1 MKALI
6 VGVDQTGHEELVR
19 LAFVAGGGVDS
30 EWHYTGSLDQSI
42 FDYARTNSFD
52 AIIYSYGEIIRY
64 FSLAEANPDIMLFM
78 PSYQYDTPT
87 YTDEQKQLVI
97 TEHYPT
103 KETNS
108 IFEFSDSTQSA
119 DSFSNGYICGQ
130 LFDIA
135 SQRSCSLQEARIVA
149 NLTLDANKV
158 INVTNAVAYS
168 GSVNLTVDSITAE
181 RTSDSVSLT
190 LERVIDATGYKIYR
204 NGVLISTQTGLTYT
218 DTLTGQGNLRY
229 TYLGYNENL
238 ISNLSDVAPIKYFK
252 INYLIVR

>member
-6 VGVDQTGHEELVR
+6 CGSDQTGHDESVR

-30 EWHYTGSLDQSI
+30 EWYNADPITQTV

-52 AIIYSYGEIIRY
+52 AIIFSYSGLTGFFE
-64 FSLAEANPDIMLFM
+64 LANSNPDIMLFM
-78 PSYQYDTPT
+78 PSNIYNTPT
-87 YTDEQKQLVI
+87 YTDKQEQLVI

-103 KETNS
+103 KETGS

-135 SQRSCSLQEARIVA
+135 SQRSCSLQEARIAA
-149 NLTLDANKV
+149 NLTLATNKV
-158 INVTNAVAYS
+158 IDVSAAVAYS
-168 GSVNLTVDSITAE
+168 GSVNLTVGNITAE
-181 RTSDSVSLT
+181 RTGASVSIT
-190 LERVIDATGYKIYR
+190 LGRVIDATGYKIYR

-218 DTLTGQGNLRY
+218 DVLTAQGNLRY
-229 TYLGYNENL
+229 TYLGYNDNL
-238 ISNLSDVAPIKYFK
+238 ESYLSNEAPIKYFK
-252 INYLIVR
+252 INYLVVR